1 MRECLVDLKLVKG
14 LLQIGG
20 LLLNSSSFKCYQD
33 LQLYFYWTDTQEQLW
48 YQMRDKQFCKY
59 FKSFNRLK
67 WV

>member
-1 MRECLVDLKLVKG
+1 LKLLKG

-20 LLLNSSSFKCYQD
+20 LFLNSSSFKCYQD
-33 LQLYFYWTDTQEQLW
+33 LQLHFYWTDTREQLR
-48 YQMRDKQFCKY
+48 YQMADKQFRKY